1 MSSVHAESQQGR
13 LLPEEEA
20 HGILPQMNRDA
31 PAWSSCH
38 VWAGVDDHGQS
49 RQGLACLYMVL
60 GQGGMFQQP
69 MGMYAQGQ
77 MGFQGKGSYSPMGG
91 FRPKGPGF
99 RGRMAKLK
107 SMCKPA
113 C

>member
-1 MSSVHAESQQGR
+1 
-13 LLPEEEA
+13 
-20 HGILPQMNRDA
+20 
-31 PAWSSCH
+31 
-38 VWAGVDDHGQS
+38 
-49 RQGLACLYMVL
+49 
-60 GQGGMFQQP
+60 MFQQP

-77 MGFQGKGSYSPMGG
+77 MGFQGQGSYSPMGG

-113 C
+113 ERRSIVITMHYVIVGRVWFIFQNTSQAACPI